1 MFDFVDD
8 VRAVGGASD
17 KYWYSIVG
25 KSPYMQTTFSGTN
38 FLIYMPVK
46 RERQLNLK
54 VAVA

>member
-25 KSPYMQTTFSGTN
+25 KSPYTQTTFSDNN

-46 RERQLNLK
+46 RERQLILK